1 MIQINDKKYILTY
14 LIGFILLATFLFSCN
29 THNHPK
35 AQIILSILTVIG
47 GIICIRYS
55 IKNKDALHKTAFLII
70 IIFGLLTVF
79 ASPLLVAP
87 DEVEHFA
94 RSDLTSEGGLIP
106 NYHENQGYFINN
118 YFYQMTCSQGSTLL
132 DNTSFMHQDI
142 THGKTFFTSVFSQNL
157 FYVYLAQG
165 FGIFIAKMLE
175 LPVIFALWLG
185 RLCNLLLYSGIV
197 YFAIKKTPAFKKELL
212 VLSCLP
218 IAVFQAAS
226 MSSDGIIFALAI
238 LNISYFIQM
247 YKSEI
252 IPNKNII
259 IYLATGILIGLIKF
273 PYIFLL
279 LMLFLIPANK
289 FKTKKI
295 AIMSKMTALL
305 LIVIAGAYSNFYA
318 SKELLKGGR
327 IDYYIQNNVNPT
339 NQINYIIHNPTSAV
353 ITFVKSLIFL
363 PYLIFIKDC
372 SFFPFN
378 TFPRVRYIQCIVFNL
393 LYCIFIL
400 I

>member
-55 IKNKDALHKTAFLII
+55 IKNKDELHKTAFLII

-259 IYLATGILIGLIKF
+259 IYLATGVLIGLIKF

-279 LMLFLIPANK
+279 LMLFLIPAHK

-295 AIMSKMTALL
+295 AIISEDLKMAKRKKLELIILFLIIYTSIFFIQYLSWTPVGYDGILGVGARYFIPILAILPLVFGHKSNSEKLTKYFIVFTTIFLSGML
-305 LIVIAGAYSNFYA
+305 LIIIAGFY
-318 SKELLKGGR
+318 
-327 IDYYIQNNVNPT
+327 
-339 NQINYIIHNPTSAV
+339 
-353 ITFVKSLIFL
+353 
-363 PYLIFIKDC
+363 
-372 SFFPFN
+372 
-378 TFPRVRYIQCIVFNL
+378 
-393 LYCIFIL
+393 
-400 I
+400 

>member
-35 AQIILSILTVIG
+35 AQIILSILTVIC

-55 IKNKDALHKTAFLII
+55 IKNKEELHKTAFLII

-118 YFYQMTCSQGSTLL
+118 YFYQMIYSQGSTLL

-142 THGKTFFTSVFSQNL
+142 THGKSFFTSVFSQNL

-185 RLCNLLLYSGIV
+185 RLCNLLLCSGIV
-197 YFAIKKTPAFKKELL
+197 YFAIKKTPA
-212 VLSCLP
+212 
-218 IAVFQAAS
+218 
-226 MSSDGIIFALAI
+226 MSSDGIIFAMAI

-259 IYLATGILIGLIKF
+259 IYLATGVLIGLIKF

-289 FKTKKI
+289 FKTKKN
-295 AIMSKMTALL
+295 S
-305 LIVIAGAYSNFYA
+305 
-318 SKELLKGGR
+318 
-327 IDYYIQNNVNPT
+327 YYI
-339 NQINYIIHNPTSAV
+339 
-353 ITFVKSLIFL
+353 
-363 PYLIFIKDC
+363 
-372 SFFPFN
+372 
-378 TFPRVRYIQCIVFNL
+378 
-393 LYCIFIL
+393 
-400 I
+400 

>member
-35 AQIILSILTVIG
+35 AQIILSILTVIC

-259 IYLATGILIGLIKF
+259 IYLATGVLIGLIKF
-273 PYIFLL
+273 PYIF
-279 LMLFLIPANK
+279 
-289 FKTKKI
+289 
-295 AIMSKMTALL
+295 
-305 LIVIAGAYSNFYA
+305 
-318 SKELLKGGR
+318 
-327 IDYYIQNNVNPT
+327 
-339 NQINYIIHNPTSAV
+339 
-353 ITFVKSLIFL
+353 
-363 PYLIFIKDC
+363 
-372 SFFPFN
+372 
-378 TFPRVRYIQCIVFNL
+378 
-393 LYCIFIL
+393 
-400 I
+400 

>member
-118 YFYQMTCSQGSTLL
+118 YFHQMTYSQGSTLL

-142 THGKTFFTSVFSQNL
+142 THCKSFFTSVFSQNL

-259 IYLATGILIGLIKF
+259 ISSPAISGTKVYELINLLKEKQLSGVQITIVTWAPDSYGFGDAAYWMQLHEEMRKAGFYIKTVEESCERFAVIDQEVVWYGNINLLAKD
-273 PYIFLL
+273 
-279 LMLFLIPANK
+279 K
-289 FKTKKI
+289 VDDS
-295 AIMSKMTALL
+295 IMRVL
-305 LIVIAGAYSNFYA
+305 
-318 SKELLKGGR
+318 SKEIASELME
-327 IDYYIQNNVNPT
+327 
-339 NQINYIIHNPTSAV
+339 
-353 ITFVKSLIFL
+353 ITFG
-363 PYLIFIKDC
+363 D
-372 SFFPFN
+372 N
-378 TFPRVRYIQCIVFNL
+378 G
-393 LYCIFIL
+393 
-400 I
+400 

>member
-94 RSDLTSEGGLIP
+94 RSDL
-106 NYHENQGYFINN
+106 
-118 YFYQMTCSQGSTLL
+118 
-132 DNTSFMHQDI
+132 
-142 THGKTFFTSVFSQNL
+142 
-157 FYVYLAQG
+157 
-165 FGIFIAKMLE
+165 
-175 LPVIFALWLG
+175 
-185 RLCNLLLYSGIV
+185 

-259 IYLATGILIGLIKF
+259 IYLATGVLIGLIKF

-295 AIMSKMTALL
+295 AIISKMTALL
-305 LIVIAGAYSNFYA
+305 LIVVAGAYSNFYA

-372 SFFPFN
+372 SFFHLIL
-378 TFPRVRYIQCIVFNL
+378 FPGLDIYNALCLIFFIVFLFLSEDLKMAKRKKLELIILFLIIYTSIFFIQYLSWTPVGYDGILGVGARYFIPILAILPLVFGHKSNSEKLTKYFIVFTTIFLSGML
-393 LYCIFIL
+393 LIIIAGFY
-400 I
+400 

>member
-118 YFYQMTCSQGSTLL
+118 YFHQMTYSQGSTLL

-142 THGKTFFTSVFSQNL
+142 THDKSFFTSVFSQNL

-175 LPVIFALWLG
+175 LPVIFAL
-185 RLCNLLLYSGIV
+185 C
-197 YFAIKKTPAFKKELL
+197 
-212 VLSCLP
+212 
-218 IAVFQAAS
+218 
-226 MSSDGIIFALAI
+226 
-238 LNISYFIQM
+238 
-247 YKSEI
+247 
-252 IPNKNII
+252 
-259 IYLATGILIGLIKF
+259 
-273 PYIFLL
+273 
-279 LMLFLIPANK
+279 
-289 FKTKKI
+289 
-295 AIMSKMTALL
+295 
-305 LIVIAGAYSNFYA
+305 
-318 SKELLKGGR
+318 
-327 IDYYIQNNVNPT
+327 
-339 NQINYIIHNPTSAV
+339 
-353 ITFVKSLIFL
+353 
-363 PYLIFIKDC
+363 
-372 SFFPFN
+372 
-378 TFPRVRYIQCIVFNL
+378 
-393 LYCIFIL
+393 
-400 I
+400 